1 MYVHTHH
8 VWEKYVFCIRYCK
21 SDLYVIL
28 KLLEYVIQK
37 IYKTKQN
44 KWKEKKKQSKQMKNK
59 NENLW
64 MSKNMKRICFN
75 INSNS

>member
-1 MYVHTHH
+1 MLCVYVRTNVHTMYGK
-8 VWEKYVFCIRYCK
+8 KYVFCIRYCK

-44 KWKEKKKQSKQMKNK
+44 KKQIKCNNANK
-59 NENLW
+59 
-64 MSKNMKRICFN
+64 RN
-75 INSNS
+75 INMQTYE